1 MALKHKHLIISLQ
14 VKYPP
19 KDYQEVEAFQ
29 SFLIK
34 RIGMNIAKADTLP
47 KNPMAY
53 FCENPGNIG
62 VTGVGILETS
72 HTVIHV
78 WEESFPAKMEFDL
91 YSCSDF
97 EVEHIISL
105 MHTFGIIKG
114 NFYVL
119 DRDEGLVIIDSGV
132 INENG
137 DITERNTLTKEKAN
151 DDV

>member
-1 MALKHKHLIISLQ
+1 MALKHKHLIISLDC
-14 VKYPP
+14 KYPP
-19 KDYQEVEAFQ
+19 KEAEEVEAFQ

-53 FCENPGNIG
+53 FCDTVGNKG

-72 HTVIHV
+72 HTAIHV
-78 WEESFPAKMEFDL
+78 WEEDFPAKMEFDL

-97 EVEHIISL
+97 EVEEIVT
-105 MHTFGIIKG
+105 MMKTFGIVKG

-119 DRDEGLVIIDSGV
+119 DRDTRLKIIDSGV
-132 INENG
+132 IEENG
-137 DITERNTLTKEKAN
+137 VVTRTKETVTIAA
-151 DDV
+151 